1 MKTKNKIYKKI
12 KRDLLIRDT
21 GLDSRFTTKISK
33 NKVKYNR
40 NHIKNESL
48 RNKDSEC

>member
-40 NHIKNESL
+40 NHENKSL
-48 RNKDSEC
+48 WNKDSEY